1 MCWVVVVVDVRHH
14 PVQLQAHLANLP
26 DIAAIMAF
34 PAESAIASPPL
45 VPVIYRIAMYKY
57 IY

>member
-1 MCWVVVVVDVRHH
+1 VVVVVDVRHH